1 MTTSSAAV
9 TKTLELPV
17 LQNKGHVFAKETPDV
32 DCLVVHL
39 KYVHCSW
46 NKKGTPE
53 VNYTFYGWFHGANV
67 SECPS
72 YLSEN
77 NINTGCNQPYGSLLN
92 RFNDFY
98 TRLVHENQSSEVKK
112 HELKE
117 KVKFNPPTNLTV
129 HYGSDSNLWLNWTQI
144 RSNCVESEVR
154 YRINNGTG
162 SSSRVSI
169 GKQDYCL
176 NLPSQVPY
184 VDCLVVHLKYVH
196 CSWNKKGTPEVN
208 YTFYGWFHGAN
219 VSECP
224 SYLSENNINTGCNQ
238 PYGSLLNRF
247 NDFYTRLV
255 HENQSSEVKKHELKE
270 KVKFNPPTN
279 LTVHYGSDSNLWLN
293 WTQIRSN
300 CVESEVRYR
309 INNGNWASSRVSIG
323 KQDYCLNLPSRSSLY
338 ELQVR
343 SRMGYTCG
351 LSKFWSDWTEPVV
364 WGSNNSMG
372 MKEGLNYNERPCP
385 VREYCHVRQSDSESS
400 DCSTCSVTTDQTDC
414 SVFIPVNESD
424 QSTPCSSSI
433 SQF

>member
-1 MTTSSAAV
+1 MLKRLLLLLCLT
-9 TKTLELPV
+9 
-17 LQNKGHVFAKETPDV
+17 GHVFAKETPDV

-129 HYGSDSNLWLNWTQI
+129 
-144 RSNCVESEVR
+144 R
-154 YRINNGTG
+154 
-162 SSSRVSI
+162 
-169 GKQDYCL
+169 
-176 NLPSQVPY
+176 
-184 VDCLVVHLKYVH
+184 
-196 CSWNKKGTPEVN
+196 
-208 YTFYGWFHGAN
+208 
-219 VSECP
+219 
-224 SYLSENNINTGCNQ
+224 
-238 PYGSLLNRF
+238 
-247 NDFYTRLV
+247 
-255 HENQSSEVKKHELKE
+255 
-270 KVKFNPPTN
+270 
-279 LTVHYGSDSNLWLN
+279 YGSDSNLWLN

-364 WGSNNSMG
+364 WGSNNSTDPNKMNSSMSVWTPVLSVVG
-372 MKEGLNYNERPCP
+372 ALILIILVMMLLHYERIRIIFIPVVPKPSPNLQNIEDWFKFPKGLKEGLNYNERPCP

>member
-1 MTTSSAAV
+1 MTLSRTNILFLCA
-9 TKTLELPV
+9 TMLKRLLMLLCLT
-17 LQNKGHVFAKETPDV
+17 GHVFARETPDV

-46 NKKGTPE
+46 NKQGTPE

-98 TRLVHENQSSEVKK
+98 TRLVHENQISEVKT

-129 HYGSDSNLWLNWTQI
+129 RYGSDSNLWLNWTQI

-154 YRINNGTG
+154 YRNTCVACYLLHFPFAVQNL
-162 SSSRVSI
+162 S
-169 GKQDYCL
+169 YC
-176 NLPSQVPY
+176 PQ
-184 VDCLVVHLKYVH
+184 
-196 CSWNKKGTPEVN
+196 
-208 YTFYGWFHGAN
+208 
-219 VSECP
+219 
-224 SYLSENNINTGCNQ
+224 
-238 PYGSLLNRF
+238 
-247 NDFYTRLV
+247 
-255 HENQSSEVKKHELKE
+255 
-270 KVKFNPPTN
+270 
-279 LTVHYGSDSNLWLN
+279 
-293 WTQIRSN
+293 
-300 CVESEVRYR
+300 
-309 INNGNWASSRVSIG
+309 SSRVSIG

-343 SRMGYTCG
+343 SRMAYTFG

-364 WGSNNSMG
+364 WGSNNSTDWFKFPKG
-372 MKEGLNYNERPCP
+372 LKEGLNYNERPCP

-424 QSTPCSSSI
+424 LSTPCSSSI